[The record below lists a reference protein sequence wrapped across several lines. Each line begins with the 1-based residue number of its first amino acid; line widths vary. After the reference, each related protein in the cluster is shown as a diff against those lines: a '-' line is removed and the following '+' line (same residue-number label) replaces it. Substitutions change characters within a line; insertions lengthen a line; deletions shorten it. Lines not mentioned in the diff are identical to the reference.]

1 VRLAASLAARFGA
14 RLVAVHVLDRLTTGS
29 QTAERVA
36 AEVLYDEVP
45 DAGAEARGEIGDVAE
60 RLAAVAHREAA
71 AMIVLGARSR
81 GRSRSFLRT
90 RCAAELAERT
100 NVPVVVAPLQSASAP
115 TAIQAADERRM
126 GPMTAIARK
135 NASGPAVSSAP
146 TAAPS
151 KAAIVV
157 TVDGSA
163 ASFAAAEAAIELAR
177 ETDSSLLFVYLRRR
191 PSSIWGA
198 PFYQR
203 RLSREMR
210 RARNAL
216 APVVRLATH
225 AGVDVDADVVEG
237 SSRRRVV
244 DFAAGRGAWL
254 IVGPH
259 RFRRTVS
266 GSGSILRYLSGEVL
280 VAMPPLSRP
289 RAELE
294 TPVEEPIA
302 ERAPKDDTA
311 RELISGRPR

>member
-29 QTAERVA
+29 RTAERVA

-90 RCAAELAERT
+90 RCAVELAERT
-100 NVPVVVAPLQSASAP
+100 NVPVVVAPLQSASTP
-115 TAIQAADERRM
+115 TAIQAASGRRI
-126 GPMTAIARK
+126 GPTTAIART
-135 NASGPAVSSAP
+135 NASGPAVSSA
-146 TAAPS
+146 AAVAPS

-163 ASFAAAEAAIELAR
+163 ASLAAAEAAIELSR
-177 ETDSSLLFVYLRRR
+177 DTDSSLLFVYLRRR

-210 RARNAL
+210 RARSAL
-216 APVVRLATH
+216 EPVVRLATE

-244 DFAAGRGAWL
+244 DFAAARGAWL
-254 IVGPH
+254 IVEPR

-266 GSGSILRYLSGEVL
+266 GSGSILRYLSGDV
-280 VAMPPLSRP
+280 VAATPPLRRR
-289 RAELE
+289 RAEFE
-294 TPVEEPIA
+294 TVEEVIPK
-302 ERAPKDDTA
+302 RAPKDDSA
-311 RELISGRPR
+311 CELISGRPR